1 MFALL
6 KKKNVVTN
14 AAMDSSDE
22 ISLLKM
28 VAQKAASKLE
38 LDGQEIKSG
47 LFASAAA
54 GTNQLIDRRVLM
66 THASTE
72 AVTTPKFVII
82 TLADA
87 IYWNG
92 DANQPVDYVVVT
104 IMPSNDSDTQYTE
117 IAARIETVVAK
128 NADQL
133 SEWHDSASKLNQMM
147 QEFN

>member
-14 AAMDSSDE
+14 VNLDSSDE
-22 ISLLKM
+22 ISLLKV

-54 GTNQLIDRRVLM
+54 GTNQIVANRVLL

-72 AVTTPKFVII
+72 AIKDVKFVIL
-82 TLADA
+82 TLSDV

-92 DANQPVDYVVVT
+92 DVNQPVDYVVVT
-104 IMPSNDSDTQYTE
+104 VMPADDSDTQYSDV
-117 IAARIETVVAK
+117 AQKVATVMSANV
-128 NADQL
+128 DQL
-133 SEWHDSASKLNQMM
+133 SDWHDNAGKLNQLIS
-147 QEFN
+147 QFN

>member
-14 AAMDSSDE
+14 VNLDSSDE
-22 ISLLKM
+22 ISLLKV

-54 GTNQLIDRRVLM
+54 GTNQIVASRVLL

-72 AVTTPKFVII
+72 ATKDVKFVIL
-82 TLADA
+82 TLSDA

-92 DANQPVDYVVVT
+92 DVNQPVDYVVVT
-104 IMPSNDSDTQYTE
+104 VMPSDDDMQYDEVAQKVT
-117 IAARIETVVAK
+117 AAI
-128 NADQL
+128 NANAAQL
-133 SEWHDSASKLNQMM
+133 SDWHDNAGKLNQLIA
-147 QEFN
+147 QFN